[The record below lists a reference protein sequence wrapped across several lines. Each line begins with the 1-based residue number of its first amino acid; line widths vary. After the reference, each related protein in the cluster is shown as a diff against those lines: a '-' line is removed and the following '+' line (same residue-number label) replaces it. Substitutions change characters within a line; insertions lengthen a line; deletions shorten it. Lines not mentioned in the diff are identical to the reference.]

1 MTARSNCLVLGG
13 AGFLGRHLIEHLL
26 ADGHFVR
33 VYDQVQRLPKIVT
46 ESDKNIDVVG
56 GNFLHSENFESAMS
70 EIDVIYHLIST
81 SLPGNSN
88 NDVALDAESN
98 LIPTIRLLDRARQS
112 KIKKIVF
119 FSSGGTVYGQST
131 STPVSENHPTKPL
144 CAYGV
149 HKLGIEL
156 YLSLYHEVFGLDYSV
171 LRISNPFGEY
181 QKDSKSQ
188 GVIPIFLQKIMRD
201 EELEVWGD
209 GGIVRDYVHVDDV
222 MRAAVSILSYVGKE
236 KIFNVGSG
244 IGFSLIS
251 IIKLLEDLLEKE
263 AKVSFTAGRLE
274 DVKSNVLDIS
284 KIKSEL
290 GWMPNITLEE
300 GIKRLVSDFS

>member
-1 MTARSNCLVLGG
+1 MLSVTARSNCLVLGG

-26 ADGHFVR
+26 ADGHSVR
-33 VYDQVQRLPKIVT
+33 VYDQVQRLPNIVT
-46 ESDKNIDVVG
+46 ASDKKIDVIE
-56 GNFLHSENFESAMS
+56 GNFVRFENFESAMS
-70 EIDVIYHLIST
+70 GIDVIYHLIST

-88 NDVALDAESN
+88 DDVALDAESN
-98 LIPTIRLLDRARQS
+98 LIPTIRLLDSAIKS
-112 KIKKIVF
+112 KIKKIIF
-119 FSSGGTVYGQST
+119 FSSGGTVYGQSMGA
-131 STPVSENHPTKPL
+131 PVSENHSTKPL

-222 MRAAVSILSYVGKE
+222 MRAAVLMLSY
-236 KIFNVGSG
+236 
-244 IGFSLIS
+244 
-251 IIKLLEDLLEKE
+251 
-263 AKVSFTAGRLE
+263 
-274 DVKSNVLDIS
+274 
-284 KIKSEL
+284 L
-290 GWMPNITLEE
+290 GT
-300 GIKRLVSDFS
+300 